1 MGGAKGTNR
10 AQGQILLF
18 PGSSDSE
25 DLIVMPGDASVGKS
39 QRSSKADRTRLHR
52 PDTHQFDVV
61 LCGTFRKDPEG
72 LKRTFEQLRD
82 LGCRILSPGNVEIV
96 SEADGFVFMRGEEM
110 ETPERLELKHLDA
123 IQHARFIWLHAPEG
137 YVGPTAALE
146 IGFARASGI
155 PVFSSEMPKDVV
167 FQKFVRIVASP
178 QEVMGD
184 ILPNQIEPP
193 VPALQTFQHYYRRAA
208 LERGYES
215 ESAQNCLLLMM
226 EEVGELARALRK
238 REKIVRHGTPIDNQE
253 ALELA
258 DVFIYVVHMANILH
272 LDLGK
277 AVQNKEILNIRKTLK
292 LS

>member
-1 MGGAKGTNR
+1 
-10 AQGQILLF
+10 
-18 PGSSDSE
+18 
-25 DLIVMPGDASVGKS
+25 
-39 QRSSKADRTRLHR
+39 
-52 PDTHQFDVV
+52 
-61 LCGTFRKDPEG
+61 
-72 LKRTFEQLRD
+72 
-82 LGCRILSPGNVEIV
+82 
-96 SEADGFVFMRGEEM
+96 
-110 ETPERLELKHLDA
+110 
-123 IQHARFIWLHAPEG
+123 
-137 YVGPTAALE
+137 
-146 IGFARASGI
+146 
-155 PVFSSEMPKDVV
+155 MPKDVV